1 MARNRRNRQP
11 STNVATKQ
19 DLQVMASELTQRIR
33 LASLAGQ
40 QFGGER
46 DLYSILGYK
55 RDITPKDFLAM
66 YYRDDIAQRIV
77 DAFPAATWRSAP
89 VIREDE
95 TDQDTEFEKA
105 VEDLIDKNK
114 LWHYCERADKLCG
127 IGRYSILIIGVNDGS
142 DLAKPLEKADQLNW
156 FVPVTEA
163 YADISTWID
172 DPMNP
177 RFGMPELYNVTFG
190 SEEFSTQAQQVRKVH
205 HTRVIHIAENLGQD
219 DVYGTPRLE
228 SVYNRIFDLQK
239 VVGGSAEMF
248 WLGARNGLVF
258 EADDGSQ
265 ITPADVDALEEDAEA
280 YQHQIRRLLTSKGGK
295 WRVLESQVPD
305 PKSNYEVAIAL
316 IAGAKGM
323 PQRILTGSEAGQLAS
338 SQDDSNWNARI
349 DERKGNFAEPVIV
362 RPVIDRLIELGILP
376 APKTGSYLVE
386 WEESA
391 GLSEIEKAD
400 IALKRSQTLAAYSN
414 AIGADIIVPVEE
426 MREKWLNLEPVPMGG
441 FEEEET
447 LEEEE
452 EEIST
457 DV

>member
-1 MARNRRNRQP
+1 MARNRQNRP
-11 STNVATKQ
+11 NTNNLATKK
-19 DLQVMASELTQRIR
+19 DLQVMASDLTQRIR
-33 LASLAGQ
+33 LASLAGLQ
-40 QFGGER
+40 YNGNR
-46 DLYSILGYK
+46 DLYEILGYK

-77 DAFPAATWRSAP
+77 DAFPAATWRSVP
-89 VIREDE
+89 VIKEDE
-95 TDQDTEFEKA
+95 TDEETEFEKA
-105 VEDLIDKNK
+105 IEELIDNKK

-127 IGRYSILIIGVNDGS
+127 IGRYSIMILGVNDGS
-142 DLAKPLEKADQLNW
+142 DLSKPLTDASQLNW
-156 FVPVTEA
+156 LLPVTEA
-163 YADISTWID
+163 YADIATWIN
-172 DPMNP
+172 DPMDP
-177 RFGMPELYNVTFG
+177 RFGMPETYNVTFG
-190 SEEFSTQAQQVRKVH
+190 SEEFSTQPAFTRVVH

-228 SVYNRIFDLQK
+228 SVYNRIYDLQK

-258 EADDGSQ
+258 EADDGAQ
-265 ITPADVDALEEDAEA
+265 LTAADVDALEEDAES

-305 PKSNYEVAIAL
+305 PKSNYEVCISL

-362 RPVIDRLIELGILP
+362 RPIIDRLIKLGIIP
-376 APKTGSYLVE
+376 APKTGTYLVE

-391 GLSEIEKAD
+391 GLSEMEKAD
-400 IALKRSQTLAAYSN
+400 IALKKSQALATYSN
-414 AIGADIIVPVEE
+414 AIGADLIVPAEE
-426 MREKWLNLEPVPMGG
+426 MREKWLGLESEPMGG
-441 FEEEET
+441 FEEEEP
-447 LEEEE
+447 LQE
-452 EEIST
+452 EEIPE